1 MIKIDIEAAR
11 TWRRP
16 VGAYLA
22 LALIAF
28 ISLSITWFGEW
39 TAESVALVGVLAGMW
54 GWDNMMRSQE
64 RRVEISNA
72 RSSENS

>member
-1 MIKIDIEAAR
+1 MISIDIDTAR

-16 VGAYLA
+16 AGAYLA
-22 LALIAF
+22 LALIAL
-28 ISLSITWFGEW
+28 ISLYITAVGEW

-64 RRVEISNA
+64 IRAAGRPNA
-72 RSSENS
+72 TTENP